1 MPHSDRTGAGGAAI
15 PTPFLVLGML
25 VAGCANSLL
34 TKYQD
39 MQCVSGCAK
48 GSLSKRENFE
58 QPVWQ
63 SLNMFVGEALCLIV
77 IAVRHLSSKRS
88 GDVRKDVGY
97 TALAQ
102 DEDDNEQQD
111 MPSPTGRP
119 LTAASRLLFA
129 IPSLCDM
136 AGTTAMN
143 VGLILVPVSVY
154 QMSRGALVL
163 WVGVLSVIF
172 LHRKLRAHQWAA
184 LVAVVAGVALV
195 GLAGSLA
202 QKAPASATHQS
213 LALLRRAAV
222 AVAEAIDPEDPLR
235 VIAGVLL
242 ITGAQIFTATQF
254 VVEEKILS
262 VYHVEPLEAVGLEG
276 AAGLILVLL
285 AMPIL
290 HVTLASRS
298 GYFDIPLGFHQ
309 IISNG
314 VILGLSF
321 AICISIAIFNLTGI
335 AITRRVSAAA
345 RCVHER
351 YACKWVLKAP
361 PRTSSPSLVFYSLP
375 ADPRSTPHVRSASG
389 PYHLRSAGSD

>member
-1 MPHSDRTGAGGAAI
+1 MSRLERAGSGAAAI
-15 PTPFLVLGML
+15 PTPVLVLGML
-25 VAGCANSLL
+25 IAGCANSLL

-39 MQCVSGCAK
+39 MQCVSGCTK

-77 IAVRHLSSKRS
+77 IAMRHLNSKRTES
-88 GDVRKDVGY
+88 VKDVGY
-97 TALAQ
+97 SALAQ
-102 DEDDNEQQD
+102 DEDGNVQQD
-111 MPSPTGRP
+111 AAPIGRP
-119 LTAASRLLFA
+119 LNAASRLLFA
-129 IPSLCDM
+129 IPSLCDL

-184 LVAVVAGVALV
+184 LVSVVAGVALV

-202 QKAPASATHQS
+202 QKKAPSS
-213 LALLRRAAV
+213 INDNLLRRAV
-222 AVAEAIDPEDPLR
+222 IAVAEAIDPEDPLR
-235 VIAGVLL
+235 VVAGVLL

-276 AAGLILVLL
+276 AAGLILILM

-290 HVTLASRS
+290 HLTLASRS

-314 VILGLSF
+314 TILGLSM
-321 AICISIAIFNLTGI
+321 AICISIAVFNLTGI

-345 RCVHER
+345 R
-351 YACKWVLKAP
+351 
-361 PRTSSPSLVFYSLP
+361 
-375 ADPRSTPHVRSASG
+375 
-389 PYHLRSAGSD
+389 